1 MMLMSIDPGLLFWK
15 LLDEEL
21 LELDEELSELDEEL
35 SELDNEP
42 SGLASRLPP
51 Q

>member
-1 MMLMSIDPGLLFWK
+1 MMLTSLNPGFLFWK

-21 LELDEELSELDEEL
+21 SELDKEL
-35 SELDNEP
+35 SVLVEEP

>member
-1 MMLMSIDPGLLFWK
+1 MMLMSIDPGFLFWK

-21 LELDEELSELDEEL
+21 LELDEELSELDEV
-35 SELDNEP
+35 P